1 MRRFSADYIYTLD
14 GDAIQNGVVVTDDN
28 GKILA
33 ITDEGY
39 ASDPNIER
47 FKGVIVPGFV
57 NAHCH
62 LELSH
67 LLGVIP
73 QKTGLIPFIKHVIKQ
88 RQESEDVIL
97 AAMKTADEQMWQN
110 GIVAVGDISN
120 QAISANIKETSKIK
134 YHTFI
139 EMLGFD
145 KDHAS
150 DIFDKALNLQ
160 ANFGTT
166 SNSLTVHAPYSFSK
180 DLLKKLRSYCKEH
193 ENKLSIHMQES
204 EDENAL
210 YGYKQGAFLDF
221 FKEFKIN
228 ADYFKASAKTSI
240 QTIVPILPK
249 KQDVLLVHNTY
260 TKLKDIFFVNR
271 LNYQISWCFCPN
283 ANIYIENK
291 VPTFEHFL
299 QSNCA
304 VTLGTDSLASNQQLC
319 ILSEM
324 KVVKKHFENIEL
336 QLLLKWSCLNG
347 AKFLGIDDTYGSITV
362 GKKPGLNL
370 LQNLTNN
377 HITKHTTVKKLI

>member
-33 ITDEGY
+33 ITDEGF
-39 ASDPNIER
+39 ALDPNIER
-47 FKGVIVPGFV
+47 HQGIIVPGFV
-57 NAHCH
+57 NTHCH

-67 LLGVIP
+67 LLNKIP
-73 QKTGLIPFIKHVIKQ
+73 QKTGLIPFIKNVIKQ
-88 RQESEDVIL
+88 RQESDEVVL
-97 AAMKTADEQMWQN
+97 EAMKVADEQMWQN

-120 QAISANIKETSKIK
+120 QAISAQIKENSKIK

-145 KDHAS
+145 KDYAN
-150 DIFDKALNLQ
+150 DIFAKALNLK
-160 ANFGTT
+160 ANFNST

-180 DLLKKLRSYCKEH
+180 DLLKKLKTYCKEN
-193 ENKLSIHMQES
+193 ENKISIHMQES
-204 EDENAL
+204 EEENAL

-221 FKEFKIN
+221 FKEFNIN
-228 ADYFKASAKTSI
+228 ADYFKASARTSI

-249 KQDVLLVHNTY
+249 RQDVLLVHNTY
-260 TKLKDIFFVNR
+260 TKVKDIFFVNR

-283 ANIYIENK
+283 ANLYIEDK
-291 VPTFEHFL
+291 LPAFENFL

-304 VTLGTDSLASNQQLC
+304 ITLGTDSLASNQQLC

-324 KVVKKHFENIEL
+324 KVVREHIKSIEL
-336 QLLLKWSCLNG
+336 QLLLKWASLNG
-347 AKFLGIDDTYGSITV
+347 AKFLGIDDNYGSITV

-370 LQNLTNN
+370 LQNLTNGQ
-377 HITKHTTVKKLI
+377 ISEQTTVKKLI

>member
-14 GDAIQNGVVVTDDN
+14 GDAIENGVVVTDDN

-33 ITDEGY
+33 ITDEGF
-39 ASDPNIER
+39 ALDPNIER
-47 FKGVIVPGFV
+47 HQGVIVPGFI
-57 NAHCH
+57 NTHCH

-67 LLGVIP
+67 LLGKIP
-73 QKTGLIPFIKHVIKQ
+73 QKTGLIPFIKNVIKQ
-88 RQESEDVIL
+88 RQENEDVIL
-97 AAMKTADEQMWQN
+97 HAMKVADEQMWQN

-120 QAISANIKETSKIK
+120 QAISTQIKEYSKIK

-145 KDHAS
+145 KDYAN
-150 DIFDKALNLQ
+150 DIFDKALNLK
-160 ANFGTT
+160 ANFSTT
-166 SNSLTVHAPYSFSK
+166 SSSLTVHAPYSCSK
-180 DLLKKLRSYCKEH
+180 DLLKKLKTYCKEQ
-193 ENKLSIHMQES
+193 ENKISIHMQES

-221 FKEFKIN
+221 YKEFKIN
-228 ADYFKASAKTSI
+228 VDYFKASARTSI

-249 KQDVLLVHNTY
+249 RQDVLLVHNTY
-260 TKLKDIFFVNR
+260 TKVKDIFFVNR

-283 ANIYIENK
+283 ANLYIENK
-291 VPTFEHFL
+291 VPAFENFL

-304 VTLGTDSLASNQQLC
+304 ITLGTDSLASNKQLC

-324 KVVKKHFENIEL
+324 IVIKEHMKNVDL
-336 QLLLKWSCLNG
+336 QLLLKWACLNG
-347 AKFLGIDDTYGSITV
+347 AKFLGIDDNYGSITI

-377 HITKHTTVKKLI
+377 HISANTTVKKLI